1 MKDKDTFLKAFK
13 LNNCNISKSCEAANI
28 SRQTFYNWKE
38 DDDDFRQE
46 VVACEEA
53 LLDLAESKLMENI
66 NKGAT
71 PELIFYLKTKGK
83 KRGYIERTETD
94 ISSGGEKIV
103 ISLGSG
109 IAPNE
114 TTD

>member
-28 SRQTFYNWKE
+28 TRRTFYNWKE

-83 KRGYIERTETD
+83 KRGYVERQEITGSEGKKLFEIE
-94 ISSGGEKIV
+94 IIK
-103 ISLGSG
+103 
-109 IAPNE
+109 NE
-114 TTD
+114 TKD

>member
-1 MKDKDTFLKAFK
+1 MKDKDTFIKAFK

-28 SRQTFYNWKE
+28 TRRTFYNWKE
-38 DDDDFRQE
+38 DDEDFRNE
-46 VVACEEA
+46 VIACEEA

-83 KRGYIERTETD
+83 KRGYVERQEITGSEGKKLFD
-94 ISSGGEKIV
+94 IRIIDGD
-103 ISLGSG
+103 
-109 IAPNE
+109 N
-114 TTD
+114 D